1 MPKITRASLLS
12 SKAYMA
18 QREEWRKTVIPFKKL
33 RTVLIG
39 KNASLMFEN
48 ELTVRYQLQEM
59 IRVDK
64 SMVEDDL
71 EHELSIYN
79 DLVPTKNCLKGT
91 LMFEFVDADVRAA
104 KLDQMLGVEHSIWIN
119 INQRGKRYATPRRM
133 LGDDAGARVASVY
146 FLSFQL
152 EQSEVTDF
160 IAGEPVALGIDH
172 PAYNH
177 SVDEMS
183 PQTQAVLI
191 EDLKSLDQA
200 S

>member
-1 MPKITRASLLS
+1 MPKITRASLLNT
-12 SKAYMA
+12 KAYMA

-133 LGDDAGARVASVY
+133 LGDDTGTRVASVY

-152 EQSEVTDF
+152 EQTEVADF
-160 IAGEPVALGIDH
+160 IAGEPVSLGIDH

>member
-1 MPKITRASLLS
+1 MPRITRDSLLS
-12 SKAYMA
+12 HKAYLD
-18 QREEWRKTVIPFKKL
+18 QRNEWRQTVIPFKKL

-39 KNASLMFEN
+39 NNASLMFEN

-64 SMVEDDL
+64 SMAADDL
-71 EHELSIYN
+71 EHELAIYN
-79 DLVPTKNCLKGT
+79 ELVPTRHCLKAT
-91 LMFEFVDADVRAA
+91 LMFEFVDADVRAT
-104 KLDQMLGVEHSIWIN
+104 KLDQMLGVEHAIWMN
-119 INQRGKRYATPRRM
+119 VNHLGKRYATPNRM
-133 LGDDAGARVASVY
+133 LGEPSGDRVSSVY

-152 EQSEVTDF
+152 EDADVANF

-177 SVDEMS
+177 SVDEIS
-183 PQTQAVLI
+183 PQTQSVLI
-191 EDLKSLDQA
+191 EDLKSSSQA

>member
-1 MPKITRASLLS
+1 MPKITRASLLNT
-12 SKAYMA
+12 KAYMA
-18 QREEWRKTVIPFKKL
+18 QREEWRKTVIPFRKL

-133 LGDDAGARVASVY
+133 LGDDTGARVASVY

-152 EQSEVTDF
+152 EQTEVADF
-160 IAGEPVALGIDH
+160 IAGEPVSLGIDH

>member
-1 MPKITRASLLS
+1 MPKITRASLLNT
-12 SKAYMA
+12 KAYMA

-133 LGDDAGARVASVY
+133 LGDDTGARVASVY

-152 EQSEVTDF
+152 EQTEVADF
-160 IAGEPVALGIDH
+160 IAGEPVSLGIDH